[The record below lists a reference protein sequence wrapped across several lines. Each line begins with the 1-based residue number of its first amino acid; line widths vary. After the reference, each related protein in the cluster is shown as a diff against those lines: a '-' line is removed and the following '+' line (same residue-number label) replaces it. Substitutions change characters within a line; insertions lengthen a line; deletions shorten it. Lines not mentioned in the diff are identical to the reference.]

1 MVSPIFLFIFAHR
14 INYKQQYMI
23 TKREK
28 HKYETPSMS
37 VFDLKQQPQLLTAS
51 IPDYFPEEW

>member
-1 MVSPIFLFIFAHR
+1 
-14 INYKQQYMI
+14 MI

-28 HKYETPSMS
+28 HKYEKPSMS